1 MDVMTLSRADATAL
15 LGPLHRLIASR
26 ESEAEYGG
34 YSAATTAFAEALA
47 MGSDQND
54 PTWSNSVQ
62 AAALAASHRAQNS
75 SGEEGLVESMRLGS
89 TQGESILKRQHWTVR
104 QRPDIAFEELRT
116 VAVICE
122 GQFTSIRVV
131 TRRDAVEH
139 PEANTNHQHVYAL
152 KTFSRP
158 SVAVSRKKR
167 NVAHCLL

>member
-62 AAALAASHRAQNS
+62 AAALATAPSAAFAALPADAAPTWAASAPCLAAAAQMRRCCSIGNS
-75 SGEEGLVESMRLGS
+75 QAG
-89 TQGESILKRQHWTVR
+89 H
-104 QRPDIAFEELRT
+104 A
-116 VAVICE
+116 
-122 GQFTSIRVV
+122 
-131 TRRDAVEH
+131 
-139 PEANTNHQHVYAL
+139 
-152 KTFSRP
+152 
-158 SVAVSRKKR
+158 
-167 NVAHCLL
+167 